1 MSELSTPCQGSAA
14 DVASA
19 GDAEDAVRHILE
31 RRKKCNA
38 SGQRGEDIE
47 LIRSALARGSAPSR
61 STAAEVA

>member
-1 MSELSTPCQGSAA
+1 MSELSTPCQGHAA

-19 GDAEDAVRHILE
+19 GNAEHVIRQILE
-31 RRKKCNA
+31 RRKKYNA

-47 LIRSALARGSAPSR
+47 LIRSALARGGVTSR

>member
-1 MSELSTPCQGSAA
+1 MSELSTPCQGYAT
-14 DVASA
+14 DVANA
-19 GDAEDAVRHILE
+19 GDAEDAVRQILE